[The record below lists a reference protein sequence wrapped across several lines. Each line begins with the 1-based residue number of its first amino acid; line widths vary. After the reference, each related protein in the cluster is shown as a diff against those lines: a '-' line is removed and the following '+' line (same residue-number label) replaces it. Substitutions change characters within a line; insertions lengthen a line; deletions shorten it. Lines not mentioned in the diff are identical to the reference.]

1 MQCILDRLRREVQEL
16 KERVKKTERVTGTET
31 ENAAV
36 LPVYPGL
43 V

>member
-1 MQCILDRLRREVQEL
+1 MDRLKREVQEL
-16 KERVKKTERVTGTET
+16 KEEKKKRVTGTET
-31 ENAAV
+31 ESAAV